1 MEYKCVAAPRDIVID
16 AGGSSEKAVSSFAGS
31 INSES
36 KDGWDFFSL
45 ESIQISEKPG
55 CLAGLFGAKE
65 TTTTFNMLI
74 FCKEE

>member
-1 MEYKCVAAPRDIVID
+1 MEYKCVAAPMGIVIES
-16 AGGSSEKAVSSFAGS
+16 GGSSENAVSSFAGK

-45 ESIQISEKPG
+45 ESIKISEKPG
-55 CLAGLFGAKE
+55 CLAGMFGAKE

>member
-16 AGGSSEKAVSSFAGS
+16 AGGSSEKAVSSFANS

-36 KDGWDFFSL
+36 KDGWKFFSL
-45 ESIQISEKPG
+45 ENIKISEFPNSR
-55 CLAGLFGAKE
+55 
-65 TTTTFNMLI
+65 TFNMLI